1 DSQYNLAILYAR
13 GMGLAPDMS
22 QAWLWFSLAA
32 EQGDLD
38 ATKKRD
44 EVAAKMDAKALADE
58 KLVLANFHATVP
70 TPAANEQPAPP
81 GGQVPGKIVTTPMAP
96 ASPPPTSPQAT
107 NAAPHAAR
115 AAA

>member
-1 DSQYNLAILYAR
+1 
-13 GMGLAPDMS
+13 MGLAPDMS

-32 EQGDLD
+32 QQGDLD
-38 ATKKRD
+38 AAKKRD

-70 TPAANEQPAPP
+70 TPAANDVPAPP
-81 GGQVPGKIVTTPMAP
+81 GGWDAGKIGTTPMAP

-115 AAA
+115 AAAAQL